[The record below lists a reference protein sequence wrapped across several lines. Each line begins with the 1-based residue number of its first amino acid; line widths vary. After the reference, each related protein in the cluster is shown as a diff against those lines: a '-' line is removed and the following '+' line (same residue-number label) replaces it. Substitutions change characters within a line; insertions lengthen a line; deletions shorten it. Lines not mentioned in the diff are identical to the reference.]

1 MSNFRAFLLP
11 EAELGADYAILEA
24 RESHHLVRVFRAKA
38 GDQIELLDGLGAR
51 YLGSIEDANAKGVR
65 ISIAKKEIE
74 AARQPQVTL
83 VQAVPKGKAMDLIL
97 RMATELGAAAVQ
109 PIFTAQGEV
118 QLSGERLESKCEKWR
133 LGMVEACK
141 QCGLAWL
148 PELRTPMSFEAWQ
161 KSRETLEAAPLRLLA
176 SLEAGSPALID
187 RLREA
192 TIPSSGIEVLVGPE
206 GDFSVEEY
214 RVLKSIK
221 SQSVRLG
228 SNVLRAETAA
238 AYILSVVDQ
247 VTTV

>member
-1 MSNFRAFLLP
+1 MSNFRAFLFP
-11 EAELGADYAILEA
+11 EAVLGTDYAILEA

-38 GDQIELLDGLGAR
+38 GDQIELLDGNGAR

-65 ISIAKKEIE
+65 ISIVKKAIE

-97 RMATELGAAAVQ
+97 RMATELGVAAIQ

-118 QLSGERLESKCEKWR
+118 QLSAERLKSKCEKWR

-161 KSRETLEAAPLRLLA
+161 NSRETSREVPLRLLA
-176 SLEAGSPALID
+176 SLEAGAPALID
-187 RLREA
+187 RLRAA
-192 TIPSSGIEVLVGPE
+192 TIPSTGIEVLVGPE

-214 RVLKSIK
+214 RILKSMN

-238 AYILSVVDQ
+238 AYILSVLDQ
-247 VTTV
+247 VTSV